1 MKLKSILVLALSM
14 LCAVMLAGCD
24 EQQQGAADTKDA
36 AIASSSSSSSSG
48 SGSAASEAAPQAKL
62 VNIKVYY
69 PDENATGLVAV
80 EKSVKDSDNKYQAA
94 VEALMAGTD
103 KKGLANVFPKKAKLL
118 QVTVSGKVAKV
129 DFSKELQKNF
139 VGGSTG
145 EEMLV
150 GSVVNTLTEFP
161 EIQKVQILVDG
172 KEIETLSG
180 HMDLSQP
187 LPRMNELLK

>member
-1 MKLKSILVLALSM
+1 MKLKSILVLALTL
-14 LCAVMLAGCD
+14 LCAMVLAGCD
-24 EQQQGAADTKDA
+24 EQKQGEAGSKTVVSSSSG
-36 AIASSSSSSSSG
+36 SSSSSSSSSQ
-48 SGSAASEAAPQAKL
+48 SGSKAQL

-80 EKSVKDSDNKYQAA
+80 EKSIKDTDNKYQAA

-129 DFSKELQKNF
+129 DFSRELQKNF

-172 KEIETLSG
+172 QKVETLSG

-187 LPRMNELLK
+187 LPRMTELLK

>member
-1 MKLKSILVLALSM
+1 MKLKSILVLALTL
-14 LCAVMLAGCD
+14 LCAMVLAGCD
-24 EQQQGAADTKDA
+24 EQKQGEAGSKTVV
-36 AIASSSSSSSSG
+36 SSSSSSSSSSRSSSQ
-48 SGSAASEAAPQAKL
+48 SGSKDQL

-80 EKSVKDSDNKYQAA
+80 EKSIKDTDNKYQAA
-94 VEALMAGTD
+94 VEALMAGTE

-129 DFSKELQKNF
+129 NFSRELQKNF

-172 KEIETLSG
+172 QEVETLSG

-187 LPRMNELLK
+187 LPRMTELLK

>member
-1 MKLKSILVLALSM
+1 MKLKSILVLALTL
-14 LCAVMLAGCD
+14 LCAMVLAGCD
-24 EQQQGAADTKDA
+24 EQKQGEAGSKTVLSSSSG
-36 AIASSSSSSSSG
+36 SSSSSSSSSQ
-48 SGSAASEAAPQAKL
+48 SGSKAQL

-80 EKSVKDSDNKYQAA
+80 EKSIKDTDNKYQAA
-94 VEALMAGTD
+94 VEALMAGTE

-129 DFSKELQKNF
+129 DFSREMQKNF

-172 KEIETLSG
+172 QEVETLSG

-187 LPRMNELLK
+187 LPRMTELLK

>member
-1 MKLKSILVLALSM
+1 MKLKSILVLALTL
-14 LCAVMLAGCD
+14 LCAMVLAGCD
-24 EQQQGAADTKDA
+24 EQKQGEAGSKTVVSSSSG
-36 AIASSSSSSSSG
+36 SSSSSSSSSQ
-48 SGSAASEAAPQAKL
+48 SGSKAQL

-80 EKSVKDSDNKYQAA
+80 EKSIKDTDNKYQAA
-94 VEALMAGTD
+94 VEALMAGTE

-129 DFSKELQKNF
+129 DFSRELQKNF

-172 KEIETLSG
+172 QEVETISG

-187 LPRMNELLK
+187 LPRMTELLK

>member
-1 MKLKSILVLALSM
+1 MKLKSILVLALTL
-14 LCAVMLAGCD
+14 LCAMVLAGCD
-24 EQQQGAADTKDA
+24 EQKQGEAGSKTV
-36 AIASSSSSSSSG
+36 ISSSSSYSSSSSSSSQ
-48 SGSAASEAAPQAKL
+48 SGSKAQL

-80 EKSVKDSDNKYQAA
+80 EKSIKDTDNKYQAA
-94 VEALMAGTD
+94 VEALMAGTE

-129 DFSKELQKNF
+129 NFSRELQKNF

-172 KEIETLSG
+172 QEVETLSG

-187 LPRMNELLK
+187 LPRMTELLK

>member
-1 MKLKSILVLALSM
+1 MKLKSILILAMTM
-14 LCAVMLAGCD
+14 LCAIMLSGCD
-24 EQQQGAADTKDA
+24 EQKQGEATDSKPVV
-36 AIASSSSSSSSG
+36 SSSSSSTSSSG
-48 SGSAASEAAPQAKL
+48 SSSSEEAAKAQL
-62 VNIKVYY
+62 LNIKVYY

-80 EKSVKDSDNKYQAA
+80 EKSIKDTDNKYQAA

-103 KKGLANVFPKKAKLL
+103 QKGLVNVFPKKARLL

-129 DFSKELQKNF
+129 NFSRELQKNF
-139 VGGSTG
+139 AGGSTG

-161 EIQKVQILVDG
+161 EIAKVQILVDG
-172 KEIETLSG
+172 QEVETLSG

-187 LPRMNELLK
+187 LPRMTELLK

>member
-1 MKLKSILVLALSM
+1 MKLKSILVLALTL
-14 LCAVMLAGCD
+14 LCAMVLAGCD
-24 EQQQGAADTKDA
+24 EQKQGEAGSKTVVSSSSG
-36 AIASSSSSSSSG
+36 SSSSSSSSSQ
-48 SGSAASEAAPQAKL
+48 SGSKAQL

-80 EKSVKDSDNKYQAA
+80 EKSIKDTDNKYQAA

-129 DFSKELQKNF
+129 DFSRELQKNF

-161 EIQKVQILVDG
+161 EIKKVQILVDG
-172 KEIETLSG
+172 QEVETLSG

-187 LPRMNELLK
+187 LPRMTELLK

>member
-1 MKLKSILVLALSM
+1 MKLKSILVLALTL
-14 LCAVMLAGCD
+14 LCAMVLAGCD
-24 EQQQGAADTKDA
+24 EQKQGEAGSKTVV
-36 AIASSSSSSSSG
+36 SSSSSSSSSTSSSSQ
-48 SGSAASEAAPQAKL
+48 SGSKDQL

-80 EKSVKDSDNKYQAA
+80 EKSIKDTDNKYQAA
-94 VEALMAGTD
+94 VEALMAGTE

-129 DFSKELQKNF
+129 NFSRELQKNF

-172 KEIETLSG
+172 QEVETLSG

-187 LPRMNELLK
+187 LPRMTELLK

>member
-1 MKLKSILVLALSM
+1 MKLKSILVLALTL
-14 LCAVMLAGCD
+14 LCAMVLAGCD
-24 EQQQGAADTKDA
+24 EQKQGEAGSKTVVSSSSG
-36 AIASSSSSSSSG
+36 SSSSSSSSSQ
-48 SGSAASEAAPQAKL
+48 SGSKAQL

-80 EKSVKDSDNKYQAA
+80 EKSIKDTDNKYQAA
-94 VEALMAGTD
+94 VEALMAGTE

-118 QVTVSGKVAKV
+118 QVTISGKVAKV
-129 DFSKELQKNF
+129 DFSRELQKNF

-172 KEIETLSG
+172 QEVETLSG

-187 LPRMNELLK
+187 LPRMTELLK

>member
-1 MKLKSILVLALSM
+1 MKLKSILVLALTL
-14 LCAVMLAGCD
+14 LCAMVLAGCD
-24 EQQQGAADTKDA
+24 EQKQGEAGSKTVV
-36 AIASSSSSSSSG
+36 SSSSSSSSSTSSSSQ
-48 SGSAASEAAPQAKL
+48 SGSKAQL

-80 EKSVKDSDNKYQAA
+80 EKSIKDTDNKYQAA
-94 VEALMAGTD
+94 VEALMAGTE

-129 DFSKELQKNF
+129 DFSRELQKNF

-172 KEIETLSG
+172 QEVETLSG

-187 LPRMNELLK
+187 LPRMTELLK

>member
-1 MKLKSILVLALSM
+1 MKLKSILVLALTL
-14 LCAVMLAGCD
+14 LCAMVLAGCD
-24 EQQQGAADTKDA
+24 EQKQGEAGSKTVVSSSSG
-36 AIASSSSSSSSG
+36 SSSSSSSSSQ
-48 SGSAASEAAPQAKL
+48 SGSKAQL

-80 EKSVKDSDNKYQAA
+80 EKSIKDTDNKYQAA

-103 KKGLANVFPKKAKLL
+103 KKGLANGFPKKAKLL

-129 DFSKELQKNF
+129 DFSRELQKNF

-172 KEIETLSG
+172 QEVETLSG

-187 LPRMNELLK
+187 LPRMTELLK

>member
-1 MKLKSILVLALSM
+1 MKLKSILVLALTL
-14 LCAVMLAGCD
+14 LCAMVLAGCD
-24 EQQQGAADTKDA
+24 EQKQGEAGSKTVVSSSSG
-36 AIASSSSSSSSG
+36 SSSSSSSSSQ
-48 SGSAASEAAPQAKL
+48 SGSKAQL

-80 EKSVKDSDNKYQAA
+80 EKSIKDTDNKYQAA
-94 VEALMAGTD
+94 VEPLMAGTE

-129 DFSKELQKNF
+129 DFSRELQKNF

-172 KEIETLSG
+172 QEVETLSG

-187 LPRMNELLK
+187 LPRMTELLK

>member
-1 MKLKSILVLALSM
+1 MKLKSILVLALTL
-14 LCAVMLAGCD
+14 LCAMVLAGCD
-24 EQQQGAADTKDA
+24 EQKQGEAGSKTVVSS
-36 AIASSSSSSSSG
+36 ISSSSSSSSSSSQ
-48 SGSAASEAAPQAKL
+48 SGSKAQL

-80 EKSVKDSDNKYQAA
+80 EKSIKDTDNKYQAA
-94 VEALMAGTD
+94 VEALMAGTE

-129 DFSKELQKNF
+129 DFSRELQKNF

-172 KEIETLSG
+172 QEVETLSG

-187 LPRMNELLK
+187 LPRMTELLK

>member
-1 MKLKSILVLALSM
+1 MKLKSILILAMTM
-14 LCAVMLAGCD
+14 LCAAMLAGCD
-24 EQQQGAADTKDA
+24 EQKQGEAADSKPVV
-36 AIASSSSSSSSG
+36 SSSSSSTSSSG
-48 SGSAASEAAPQAKL
+48 SSSSEEAAKAQL
-62 VNIKVYY
+62 LNIKVYY

-80 EKSVKDSDNKYQAA
+80 EKSIKDTDNKYQAA

-103 KKGLANVFPKKAKLL
+103 QKGLVNVFPKKARLL

-129 DFSKELQKNF
+129 NFSRELQKNF
-139 VGGSTG
+139 AGGSTG

-161 EIQKVQILVDG
+161 EIAKVQILVDG
-172 KEIETLSG
+172 QEVETLSG

-187 LPRMNELLK
+187 LPRMTELLK

>member
-1 MKLKSILVLALSM
+1 MKLKSILVLALTL
-14 LCAVMLAGCD
+14 LCAMVLAGCD
-24 EQQQGAADTKDA
+24 EQKQGEAGSKTVVSSSSG
-36 AIASSSSSSSSG
+36 SSSSSSSSSQ
-48 SGSAASEAAPQAKL
+48 SGSKAQL

-80 EKSVKDSDNKYQAA
+80 EKSIKDTDNKYQAA

-129 DFSKELQKNF
+129 DFSRELQKNL

-172 KEIETLSG
+172 QEVETLSG

-187 LPRMNELLK
+187 LPRMTELLK

>member
-1 MKLKSILVLALSM
+1 MKLKSILVLALTL
-14 LCAVMLAGCD
+14 LCAMVLAGCD
-24 EQQQGAADTKDA
+24 EQKQGEAGSKTVVSSSSG
-36 AIASSSSSSSSG
+36 SSSSSSSSSQ
-48 SGSAASEAAPQAKL
+48 SGSKAQL

-80 EKSVKDSDNKYQAA
+80 EKSIKDTDNKYQAA

-129 DFSKELQKNF
+129 DFSRELQKNF

-161 EIQKVQILVDG
+161 EIQKVQILLDG
-172 KEIETLSG
+172 QEVETLSG

-187 LPRMNELLK
+187 LPRMTELLK

>member
-1 MKLKSILVLALSM
+1 MKLKSILVLALTL
-14 LCAVMLAGCD
+14 LCAMVLAGCD
-24 EQQQGAADTKDA
+24 EQKQGEAGSKTV
-36 AIASSSSSSSSG
+36 ISSSSSYSSSSSSSSQ
-48 SGSAASEAAPQAKL
+48 SGSKAQL

-80 EKSVKDSDNKYQAA
+80 EKSIKDTDNKYQAA
-94 VEALMAGTD
+94 VEALMAGTE
-103 KKGLANVFPKKAKLL
+103 KQGLANVFPKKAKLL

-129 DFSKELQKNF
+129 NFSRELQKNF

-172 KEIETLSG
+172 QEVETLSG

-187 LPRMNELLK
+187 LPRMTELLK

>member
-1 MKLKSILVLALSM
+1 MKLKSILVLALTL
-14 LCAVMLAGCD
+14 LCAMVLAGCD
-24 EQQQGAADTKDA
+24 EQKQGEAGSKTVVSSSSR
-36 AIASSSSSSSSG
+36 SSSSSSSSSQ
-48 SGSAASEAAPQAKL
+48 SGPKAQL

-80 EKSVKDSDNKYQAA
+80 EKSIKDTDDKYQAA

-129 DFSKELQKNF
+129 DFSRELQKNF

-172 KEIETLSG
+172 QEVETLSG

-187 LPRMNELLK
+187 LPRMTELLK

>member
-1 MKLKSILVLALSM
+1 MKLKSILVLALTL
-14 LCAVMLAGCD
+14 LCAMVLAGCD
-24 EQQQGAADTKDA
+24 EQKQGEAGSKTVVSS
-36 AIASSSSSSSSG
+36 ISGSSSSSSSSSQ
-48 SGSAASEAAPQAKL
+48 SGSKAQL

-80 EKSVKDSDNKYQAA
+80 EKSIKDTDNKYQAA
-94 VEALMAGTD
+94 VEALMAGTE

-129 DFSKELQKNF
+129 DFSRELQKNF

-172 KEIETLSG
+172 QEVETLSG

-187 LPRMNELLK
+187 LPRMTELLK

>member
-1 MKLKSILVLALSM
+1 MKLKSILVLALTL
-14 LCAVMLAGCD
+14 LCAMVLAGCD
-24 EQQQGAADTKDA
+24 EQKQGEAGSKTVVSSSSG
-36 AIASSSSSSSSG
+36 SSSSSSSSSQ
-48 SGSAASEAAPQAKL
+48 SGSKAQL

-80 EKSVKDSDNKYQAA
+80 EKSIKDTDNKYQAA
-94 VEALMAGTD
+94 VEALMAGTE

-129 DFSKELQKNF
+129 DFSRELQKNF

-172 KEIETLSG
+172 QEVETLSG

-187 LPRMNELLK
+187 LSRMTELLK

>member
-1 MKLKSILVLALSM
+1 MKLKSILVLALTL
-14 LCAVMLAGCD
+14 LCAMVLTGCD
-24 EQQQGAADTKDA
+24 EQKQGEAGSKTVVSSSSG
-36 AIASSSSSSSSG
+36 SSSSSSSSSQ
-48 SGSAASEAAPQAKL
+48 SGSKAQL

-80 EKSVKDSDNKYQAA
+80 EKSIKDTDNKYQAA
-94 VEALMAGTD
+94 VETLMAGTD

-129 DFSKELQKNF
+129 DFSRELQKNF

-172 KEIETLSG
+172 QEVETLSG

-187 LPRMNELLK
+187 LPRMTELLK

>member
-1 MKLKSILVLALSM
+1 MKLKSILVLALTL
-14 LCAVMLAGCD
+14 LCAMVLAGCD
-24 EQQQGAADTKDA
+24 EQKQGEAGSKTVVSSSSG
-36 AIASSSSSSSSG
+36 SSSSSSSSSQ
-48 SGSAASEAAPQAKL
+48 SGSKAQL

-80 EKSVKDSDNKYQAA
+80 EKSIKDTDNKYQAA
-94 VEALMAGTD
+94 VEALMAGTE

-129 DFSKELQKNF
+129 DFSRELQKNF

-172 KEIETLSG
+172 QEVETLSG

-187 LPRMNELLK
+187 LPRMTELLK

>member
-1 MKLKSILVLALSM
+1 MKLKSILVLALTL
-14 LCAVMLAGCD
+14 LCAMVLAGCD
-24 EQQQGAADTKDA
+24 EQKQGEAGSKTVVSSSSG
-36 AIASSSSSSSSG
+36 SSSSSSSSSQ
-48 SGSAASEAAPQAKL
+48 SGSKAQL

-80 EKSVKDSDNKYQAA
+80 EKSIKDTDNKYQAA
-94 VEALMAGTD
+94 VEALMAGTE
-103 KKGLANVFPKKAKLL
+103 KKGLANVFPKTAKLL

-129 DFSKELQKNF
+129 DFSRELQKNF

-172 KEIETLSG
+172 QEVETLSG

-187 LPRMNELLK
+187 LPRMTELLK

>member
-1 MKLKSILVLALSM
+1 MKLKSILVLALTL
-14 LCAVMLAGCD
+14 LCAMVLAGCD
-24 EQQQGAADTKDA
+24 EQKQGEAGSKTVV
-36 AIASSSSSSSSG
+36 SSSSSSSFSTSSSSQSG
-48 SGSAASEAAPQAKL
+48 SKVQL

-80 EKSVKDSDNKYQAA
+80 EKSIKDTDNKYQAA
-94 VEALMAGTD
+94 VEALMAGTE

-129 DFSKELQKNF
+129 DFSRELQKNF

-172 KEIETLSG
+172 KEVETLSG

-187 LPRMNELLK
+187 LPRMTELLK

>member
-1 MKLKSILVLALSM
+1 MKLKSILVLALTL
-14 LCAVMLAGCD
+14 LCAMVLAGCD
-24 EQQQGAADTKDA
+24 EQKQGEAGSKTVVSSSSG
-36 AIASSSSSSSSG
+36 SSSSSSSSSQ
-48 SGSAASEAAPQAKL
+48 SGSKAQL

-80 EKSVKDSDNKYQAA
+80 EKSIKDTDNRYQAA
-94 VEALMAGTD
+94 VEALMAGTE

-129 DFSKELQKNF
+129 DFSRELQKNF

-172 KEIETLSG
+172 QEVETLSG

-187 LPRMNELLK
+187 LPRMTELLK

>member
-1 MKLKSILVLALSM
+1 MKLKSILVLALTL
-14 LCAVMLAGCD
+14 LCAMVLAGCD
-24 EQQQGAADTKDA
+24 EQKQGEAGSKTVVSSSSG
-36 AIASSSSSSSSG
+36 SSSSSSSSSQ
-48 SGSAASEAAPQAKL
+48 SGSKAQL

-80 EKSVKDSDNKYQAA
+80 EKSIKDTGNKYQAA
-94 VEALMAGTD
+94 VEALMAGTE

-129 DFSKELQKNF
+129 DFSRELQKNF

-161 EIQKVQILVDG
+161 EIKKVQILVDG
-172 KEIETLSG
+172 QEVETLSG

-187 LPRMNELLK
+187 LPRMTELLK

>member
-1 MKLKSILVLALSM
+1 MKLKSILVLALTV
-14 LCAVMLAGCD
+14 LCAMVLAGCD
-24 EQQQGAADTKDA
+24 EQKQGEAGSKTVVSSSSG
-36 AIASSSSSSSSG
+36 SSSSSSSSSQ
-48 SGSAASEAAPQAKL
+48 SGSKAQL

-80 EKSVKDSDNKYQAA
+80 EKSIKDTDNKYQAA
-94 VEALMAGTD
+94 VEALMAGTE

-129 DFSKELQKNF
+129 DFSRELQKNF

-172 KEIETLSG
+172 QEVETLSG

-187 LPRMNELLK
+187 LPRMTELLK

>member
-1 MKLKSILVLALSM
+1 MKLKSILVLALTL
-14 LCAVMLAGCD
+14 LCAMVLAGCD
-24 EQQQGAADTKDA
+24 EQKQGEAGSKTVVSSSSG
-36 AIASSSSSSSSG
+36 SSSSSSSSSQ
-48 SGSAASEAAPQAKL
+48 SGSKAQL

-80 EKSVKDSDNKYQAA
+80 EKSIKDTDNKYQAA
-94 VEALMAGTD
+94 VEALMAGTE

-129 DFSKELQKNF
+129 DFSRELQKNF

-172 KEIETLSG
+172 HEVETLSG

-187 LPRMNELLK
+187 LPRMTELLK

>member
-1 MKLKSILVLALSM
+1 MKLKSILVLALTL
-14 LCAVMLAGCD
+14 LCAMVLAGCD
-24 EQQQGAADTKDA
+24 EQKQGEAGSKTV
-36 AIASSSSSSSSG
+36 ISSSSGSSSSSSSSSQ
-48 SGSAASEAAPQAKL
+48 SGSKAKL

-80 EKSVKDSDNKYQAA
+80 EKSIKDTDNKYQAA
-94 VEALMAGTD
+94 VEALMAGTE

-129 DFSKELQKNF
+129 DFSRELQKNF

-172 KEIETLSG
+172 QEVETLSG

-187 LPRMNELLK
+187 LPRMTELLK

>member
-1 MKLKSILVLALSM
+1 MKLKSILVLALTL
-14 LCAVMLAGCD
+14 LCAMVLAGCD
-24 EQQQGAADTKDA
+24 EQKQGEAGSKTVVSSSSG
-36 AIASSSSSSSSG
+36 SSSSSSSSSQ
-48 SGSAASEAAPQAKL
+48 SGSKAQL

-80 EKSVKDSDNKYQAA
+80 EKSIKDTDNKYQAA
-94 VEALMAGTD
+94 VEALMAGTE

-118 QVTVSGKVAKV
+118 HVTVSGKVAKV
-129 DFSKELQKNF
+129 DFSRELQKNF

-161 EIQKVQILVDG
+161 EIKKVQILVDG
-172 KEIETLSG
+172 QEVETLSG

-187 LPRMNELLK
+187 LPRMTELLK

>member
-1 MKLKSILVLALSM
+1 MKLKSILVLALTL
-14 LCAVMLAGCD
+14 LCAMVLAGCD
-24 EQQQGAADTKDA
+24 EQKQGEAGSKTVVSSSSG
-36 AIASSSSSSSSG
+36 SSSSSSSSSQ
-48 SGSAASEAAPQAKL
+48 SGSKAQL

-80 EKSVKDSDNKYQAA
+80 EKSIKDTDNRYQAA
-94 VEALMAGTD
+94 VEALMAGTE

-129 DFSKELQKNF
+129 DFSRELQKNL

-172 KEIETLSG
+172 QEVETLSG

-187 LPRMNELLK
+187 LPRMTELLK

>member
-1 MKLKSILVLALSM
+1 MKLKSILVLALTL
-14 LCAVMLAGCD
+14 LCAMVLAGCD
-24 EQQQGAADTKDA
+24 EQKQGEAGSKTVVSSSSG
-36 AIASSSSSSSSG
+36 SSSSSSSSSQ
-48 SGSAASEAAPQAKL
+48 SGSKAQL

-80 EKSVKDSDNKYQAA
+80 EKSIKDTDNKYQAA
-94 VEALMAGTD
+94 VEALIAGTE

-129 DFSKELQKNF
+129 DFSRELQKNF

-161 EIQKVQILVDG
+161 EIKKVQILVDG
-172 KEIETLSG
+172 QEVETLSG

-187 LPRMNELLK
+187 LPRMTELLK

>member
-1 MKLKSILVLALSM
+1 MKLKSILVLALTL
-14 LCAVMLAGCD
+14 LCAMVLAGCD
-24 EQQQGAADTKDA
+24 EQKQGEAGSKTVV
-36 AIASSSSSSSSG
+36 SSSSSSSSSASSSSQ
-48 SGSAASEAAPQAKL
+48 SGSKAQL

-80 EKSVKDSDNKYQAA
+80 EKSIKDTDNKYQAA

-103 KKGLANVFPKKAKLL
+103 KKGLDNVFPKKAKLL

-129 DFSKELQKNF
+129 DFSRELQKNF

-172 KEIETLSG
+172 QEVETLSG

-187 LPRMNELLK
+187 LPRMTELLK

>member
-1 MKLKSILVLALSM
+1 
-14 LCAVMLAGCD
+14 
-24 EQQQGAADTKDA
+24 
-36 AIASSSSSSSSG
+36 
-48 SGSAASEAAPQAKL
+48 
-62 VNIKVYY
+62 
-69 PDENATGLVAV
+69 
-80 EKSVKDSDNKYQAA
+80 
-94 VEALMAGTD
+94 MAGTE

-129 DFSKELQKNF
+129 DFSRELQKNF

-161 EIQKVQILVDG
+161 EIQKVQIMVDG
-172 KEIETLSG
+172 QEVETLSG

-187 LPRMNELLK
+187 LPRMTELLK

>member
-1 MKLKSILVLALSM
+1 MKLKSILVLALTL
-14 LCAVMLAGCD
+14 LCAMVLAGCD
-24 EQQQGAADTKDA
+24 EQKQGEAGSKTVV
-36 AIASSSSSSSSG
+36 SSSSSSSTSSSFQSG
-48 SGSAASEAAPQAKL
+48 SKAQL

-80 EKSVKDSDNKYQAA
+80 EKSIKDTDNKYQAA
-94 VEALMAGTD
+94 VEALMAGTE

-129 DFSKELQKNF
+129 DFSRELQKNF

-172 KEIETLSG
+172 QEVETLSG

-187 LPRMNELLK
+187 LPRMTELLK